1 MDFDY
6 DWRVA
11 LLCFNFIRGKWT
23 LFILPHFKQVV
34 MAKVTETDDNNK
46 NNNEREL
53 NNQGEL
59 QFIFRVPSKTLK
71 KSESQGHQVK

>member
-11 LLCFNFIRGKWT
+11 LLRINFIRGKWT

-34 MAKVTETDDNNK
+34 MAKVTETGD

-53 NNQGEL
+53 NNQEGL
-59 QFIFRVPSKTLK
+59 YFIFRVPSKI
-71 KSESQGHQVK
+71 